1 MLQKQRGV
9 PGVWAMNQSKI
20 EDRTKINYGYIEYFR
35 KAMEN
40 ASPLEK
46 ERLFYDIKMHEA
58 RRDYYTRSLK
68 SINHL
73 VQIDEKPNL
82 ELTEPKW
89 ELYKISISFRPKGKF
104 HEILTELIIQLSTI
118 DYSLSY

>member
-1 MLQKQRGV
+1 MLQKQSNVLYRV
-9 PGVWAMNQSKI
+9 D
-20 EDRTKINYGYIEYFR
+20 DRTKINYGYIEYFR

-40 ASPLEK
+40 SCPLHK
-46 ERLFYDIKMHEA
+46 ERLFHLVKLHEA
-58 RRDYYTRSLK
+58 RCDYYTRSLK
-68 SINHL
+68 PINHL

-89 ELYKISISFRPKGKF
+89 ELYKISISFRPKRKY
-104 HEILTELIIQLSTI
+104 HEVLTELIIQLSTI